1 MDKPKGTIKATP
13 EDFVV
18 EEIPAYAPSGD
29 GEHVYVRFTKRGLT
43 TDVAVRA
50 IAAAIGA
57 SSRDAGIA
65 GMKDKDAVTTQTV
78 SFLTPRGQ
86 APEALAASA
95 RDVHVDG
102 IVVHEATRHV
112 NKLKP
117 GHLLGNRFDLVVR
130 GIAHDEI
137 PRVVAE
143 LERIGREG
151 LPNAYGTQRFGRGGD
166 NAARARA
173 WLTGAAQTPRDPR
186 MRRLLW
192 SSLQSAIFNGVL
204 DRRVSD
210 GTWATALEGDLL
222 KRRTSGGLFL
232 CADVQEDRARAL
244 EGEVSP
250 TGPMI
255 GVKMRW
261 PEGAPA
267 ELERAVMREQ
277 LGESFDL
284 AATKKL
290 GEGTRRVLRLWVE
303 GMRVETAVTQIERE
317 DVASLRVYFVL
328 PKGAY
333 ATTVLGAA
341 IAVTDREATQPS
353 GAASTPSDPVDDRPE
368 GADGED

>member
-1 MDKPKGTIKATP
+1 MIKSVP

-18 EEIPAYAPSGD
+18 DEIPAYAPSGE

-43 TDVAVRA
+43 TEVAVRA
-50 IAAAIGA
+50 IASAIGA

-86 APEALAASA
+86 SPDALAASA
-95 RDVHVDG
+95 RDVRVDG
-102 IVVHEATRHV
+102 VVVHEATRHV

-117 GHLLGNRFDLVVR
+117 GHLIGNRFELRVRTIARVDL
-130 GIAHDEI
+130 
-137 PRVVAE
+137 PRVVAD
-143 LERIGREG
+143 LERVGREG
-151 LPNAYGTQRFGRGGD
+151 LPNAYGTQRFGRAGD
-166 NAARARA
+166 NAERARA
-173 WLTGAAQTPRDPR
+173 WLTGKAQAPRDAR

-192 SSLQSAIFNGVL
+192 SSLQSAIFNSVL
-204 DRRVSD
+204 DRRVAD

-255 GVKMRW
+255 GVKMRS

-267 ELERAVMREQ
+267 ELEREVFLEH
-277 LGESFDL
+277 LGENFDL

-303 GMRVETAVTQIERE
+303 EMRVETELSEITRE

-341 IAVTDREATQPS
+341 LACTSVREATQPYS
-353 GAASTPSDPVDDRPE
+353 AASAPSDVAVDDRPDD
-368 GADGED
+368 ANGED